1 MATST
6 VATAGLTDGLFRQ
19 KPQSG
24 VSGATV
30 FARSNERPVCTAK
43 SGWEFQDT
51 VEIPEA
57 LPKWFGATLRKITE
71 LLQLAP
77 NWDGYGASEVRQ
89 DVAAKT
95 LTVLWNLL
103 ESDSPTPNVVPLSD
117 GGIQVEWHRHGCS
130 LELEF
135 PASGAASF
143 YYYEEAT
150 DKESEGILAGSVDQL
165 RAYTASLA

>member
-1 MATST
+1 VATST
-6 VATAGLTDGLFRQ
+6 AATAGLTVGLFRQ

-24 VSGATV
+24 VSGASV
-30 FARSNERPVCTAK
+30 FARSNERPVSTAK

-89 DVAAKT
+89 DVAAKA
-95 LTVLWNLL
+95 LTALWNLL
-103 ESDSPTPNVVPLSD
+103 ENDSPAPNVVPLGD
-117 GGIQVEWHRHGCS
+117 GGIQVEWHRYGRS

-143 YYYEEAT
+143 YYYEDAT
-150 DKESEGILAGSVDQL
+150 EVESEGLLANSIAELRARLAILA
-165 RAYTASLA
+165 